1 MVNNSA
7 SLMEIT
13 LKGGDY
19 LPDHVVV
26 HYSYVDFKTNSLNE
40 ETNDEI

>member
-1 MVNNSA
+1 MVNISA
-7 SLMEIT
+7 SLMGIS

-19 LPDHVVV
+19 SPNHIVV
-26 HYSYVDFKTNSLNE
+26 HYSHVEPKSNSLNE